1 VFSYLIKGRAAMK
14 IANTRKYAGLLRFAL
29 VSLLSLSIAAPA
41 IAAEVTPLTDPINPA
56 AMPTSIVPGGDKDS
70 PAVPPLQE
78 NDVSRFTNTIALI
91 NEFYVKPIDE
101 KKLLE
106 NAIRGIVSGLD
117 PHSEYL
123 DEDAY
128 KTLMVE
134 TSGEF
139 GGVGIEVA
147 SEYDVLKVVSPIDD
161 TPAAK
166 AGILP
171 GDYIV
176 AINNKLVSNMS
187 LSEAVNEIHGKR
199 GTDLTLT
206 ILRKGSE
213 KPLKFALKRDII
225 HVDTVKSRLLDNGYG
240 YLRISQFQDPTP
252 ELMAKALAGLQAQ
265 ADGHLKGLVL
275 DLRNNPGGLLESAV
289 KVVNAFLDSSKLTQY
304 SKLIVYTKGHLP
316 QLQYSAKATGT
327 DLLKG
332 APLIILVNEG
342 SASASEI
349 VAGALQDY
357 HRAIIVGIRSFGKG
371 SVQTVIPLDKTH
383 ALKLTTAL
391 YYTPAG
397 RQIQNEGIKPDV
409 TVENLK
415 VTASNPD
422 ALILGPI
429 REFEL
434 KNHLKSKS
442 ATTDAIAKGSSD
454 SAGDYTDLAQQD
466 FQLYEA
472 LKVLDAVASLNNNL
486 IVKN

>member
-1 VFSYLIKGRAAMK
+1 MKTAIKAKRDVFAEF
-14 IANTRKYAGLLRFAL
+14 TLLTLAIM
-29 VSLLSLSIAAPA
+29 SLGMAIPA
-41 IAAEVTPLTDPINPA
+41 KAEVLTPLAPILAPSNSKDA
-56 AMPTSIVPGGDKDS
+56 AAAAATTAADKPT
-70 PAVPPLQE
+70 PLQE

-91 NEFYVKPIDE
+91 NEFYVKPINE
-101 KKLLE
+101 QKLLE
-106 NAIRGIVSGLD
+106 NAIRGIVAGLD

-166 AGILP
+166 AGILS

-187 LSEAVNEIHGKR
+187 LNEAVNEIHGKT
-199 GTDLTLT
+199 GTDLSLT
-206 ILRKGSE
+206 ILRKGAD

-225 HVDTVKSRLLDNGYG
+225 HVDTVKSRMLNNGYG
-240 YLRISQFQDPTP
+240 YIRIAQFQDPTP
-252 ELMAKALAGLQAQ
+252 ELMVKALAGLQAQ

-289 KVVNAFLDSSKLTQY
+289 KVVNSFLDSQNLTQNQ
-304 SKLIVYTKGHLP
+304 KLIVYTKGHLP
-316 QLQYSAKATGT
+316 QLQYSAKATGV

-332 APLIILVNEG
+332 APLIILINEG

-357 HRAIIVGIRSFGKG
+357 HRGVIVGIRSFGKG

-409 TVENLK
+409 TIENLK
-415 VTASNPD
+415 VTSSNPD
-422 ALILGPI
+422 SLILGPI

-434 KNHLKSKS
+434 KNHLKSKT
-442 ATTDAIAKGSSD
+442 AGADAVAKGTIEM
-454 SAGDYTDLAQQD
+454 GDYTDLAQQD

-472 LKVLDAVASLNNNL
+472 LKILDAMSTLNSKIL
-486 IVKN
+486 VKK